1 MTEHEGASS
10 AFSRRQ
16 VLQRSGVAV
25 GLIWS
30 TPLVKSVRQIQ
41 NAGSPPPSSTT
52 TTAPRPIRLT
62 FTGLFTVRNQTIDLS
77 DPACAFARWR
87 IDATA
92 DLAGQPSDITVNPAQ
107 FQLDFCAD
115 IGAFSDG
122 SMSFDFPGG
131 DLTGDLE
138 SGFYS
143 PGGTVGQFFP
153 QELSLT
159 FDVTGGTGALTGAGG
174 SVHMEA
180 TWPRFADLT
189 NGTVNGT
196 IDTRVR
202 EAPT

>member
-52 TTAPRPIRLT
+52 TTAPQPIRLT

-153 QELSLT
+153 PRAEP
-159 FDVTGGTGALTGAGG
+159 DIRRHRRHRCAHGRGRIRARGG
-174 SVHMEA
+174 HMA
-180 TWPRFADLT
+180 TLRRPHQRDCQR
-189 NGTVNGT
+189 NN
-196 IDTRVR
+196 RH
-202 EAPT
+202 PSP